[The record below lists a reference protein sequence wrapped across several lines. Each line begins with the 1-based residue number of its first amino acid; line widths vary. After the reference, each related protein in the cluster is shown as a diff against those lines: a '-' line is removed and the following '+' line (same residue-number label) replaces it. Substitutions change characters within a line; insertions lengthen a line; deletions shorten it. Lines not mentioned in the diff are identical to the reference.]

1 MPTYD
6 RDYDREYEG
15 DYDTEGQEDARLKGG
30 RAADR
35 AFAAS
40 LPSAVQV
47 QNSITM
53 GDVSGSTGESYFT
66 LMKGAWQENKRRMI
80 IILSVALILAVVS
93 ISLAL
98 TIDRK
103 PAPSVAQS
111 AAAPPLATSVEP
123 EPSIG
128 TTTDSTA
135 VVIEDPLAHKQCVG
149 NTLTHLEP
157 LNRNQYICSKVNN
170 YLFGVDAQGDLI
182 WANQDSNFIHKIFQA
197 ASTDFYGSD
206 NFMFIL
212 GSHGKFEVRDALG
225 NMAFQKQQ
233 IYGNEVKPMVH
244 NNQSLPYLSI
254 HADGVVVLKWY
265 NETAGTPEEHNIQ
278 KIYPGIV
285 WTEA

>member
-1 MPTYD
+1 
-6 RDYDREYEG
+6 DYDREYEG

-135 VVIEDPLAHKQCVG
+135 VVIEDPFAHKQCVG
-149 NTLTHLEP
+149 NTLTHL
-157 LNRNQYICSKVNN
+157 
-170 YLFGVDAQGDLI
+170 
-182 WANQDSNFIHKIFQA
+182 
-197 ASTDFYGSD
+197 
-206 NFMFIL
+206 
-212 GSHGKFEVRDALG
+212 
-225 NMAFQKQQ
+225 
-233 IYGNEVKPMVH
+233 
-244 NNQSLPYLSI
+244 
-254 HADGVVVLKWY
+254 
-265 NETAGTPEEHNIQ
+265 
-278 KIYPGIV
+278 
-285 WTEA
+285 

>member
-53 GDVSGSTGESYFT
+53 GDVSGSTGESYIT
-66 LMKGAWQENKRRMI
+66 LMKGAWQENKRRMV
-80 IILSVALILAVVS
+80 IILSVALVLAVVS

-98 TIDRK
+98 SIDRK

-111 AAAPPLATSVEP
+111 AVSAPVATSVEP
-123 EPSIG
+123 STE
-128 TTTDSTA
+128 TTNDSAPT
-135 VVIEDPLAHKQCVG
+135 VTEDQFANKQCVG

-157 LNRNQYICSKVNN
+157 LKVNQYLCSKVNN
-170 YLFGVDAQGDLI
+170 YLFGLDAQGNLI

-197 ASTDFYGSD
+197 SNPDYYQVDHFL
-206 NFMFIL
+206 L
-212 GSHGKFEVRDALG
+212 GSHGKFEVKDAIDQT
-225 NMAFQKQQ
+225 MWEKQQ
-233 IYGNEVKPMVH
+233 IYGNNVKPMH
-244 NNQSLPYLSI
+244 QNNQSLPYLSI
-254 HADGVVVLKWY
+254 HTDGVVVLKWY
-265 NETAGTPEEHNIQ
+265 NETTGRLEEHNIQ
-278 KIYPGIV
+278 KIYPGVV
-285 WTEA
+285 WGEL